1 MLKKTEM
8 YGPYFSLFPLGKE
21 VYGLNIQGARYP
33 LRDHTLT
40 PYDSL
45 CVSNQ
50 LEGDEVTISFSTG
63 IVILMETCDKEEKR

>member
-1 MLKKTEM
+1 MLKKSES
-8 YGPYFSLFPLGKE
+8 YGPYFSLFPLGHE
-21 VYGLNIQGARYP
+21 VYGFSIRGAKYP

-50 LEGDEVTISFSTG
+50 MEEEEVKISFSTG
-63 IVILMETCDKEEKR
+63 IVILMETRD